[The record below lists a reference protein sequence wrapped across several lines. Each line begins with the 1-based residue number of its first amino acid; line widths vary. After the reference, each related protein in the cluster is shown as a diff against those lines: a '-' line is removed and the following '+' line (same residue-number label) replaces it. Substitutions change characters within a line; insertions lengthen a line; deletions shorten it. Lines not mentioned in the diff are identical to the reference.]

1 MVKFGFQELTSFQT
15 KERERDRGESSQ
27 WQTAIV
33 IYPLWK
39 RCISSSSP
47 PPVRPISSPRNFE
60 ILIYDF
66 QPRSGLWAGRQSFT
80 RIIQHPA
87 NRSLLSVSHSEE
99 TFVDQTVQDFQF
111 FSSKYFPSNFSFF
124 FFFLFLTFAWFLFYP
139 RSKSFVL
146 RSESRIYVHP
156 CKNRA
161 HFCCAFNERSTREII
176 KSLINKRMLI
186 NSINWIRYNSIESS
200 NSIFPILWIIKAR
213 SIGEKSLSKF
223 LKRWKKNYKK
233 LVMA

>member
-60 ILIYDF
+60 ILNVTSSQDRDYGLEGKVSPELFNTQRIA
-66 QPRSGLWAGRQSFT
+66 RS
-80 RIIQHPA
+80 
-87 NRSLLSVSHSEE
+87 SVFLIPKRPSRR
-99 TFVDQTVQDFQF
+99 TVQDFQF

-139 RSKSFVL
+139 RSESFVL

-161 HFCCAFNERSTREII
+161 HSCCAFNERSTREII

-223 LKRWKKNYKK
+223 LKRRKKNYKK

>member
-60 ILIYDF
+60 ILNVTSSQDRDYGLEGKVSPELFNTQRIARSSVF
-66 QPRSGLWAGRQSFT
+66 LIPKRPSRRTIKPSRISSFSPLNIFPRIF
-80 RIIQHPA
+80 
-87 NRSLLSVSHSEE
+87 LS
-99 TFVDQTVQDFQF
+99 
-111 FSSKYFPSNFSFF
+111 FSFF
-124 FFFLFLTFAWFLFYP
+124 SFSRLRGSFFTHDRNLLSFDQNLEFTHIPVKIVRTLVALLTNDRHA
-139 RSKSFVL
+139 
-146 RSESRIYVHP
+146 
-156 CKNRA
+156 
-161 HFCCAFNERSTREII
+161 

-223 LKRWKKNYKK
+223 LKRRKKNYKK